1 MNGSPKDSA
10 QNYEE
15 IKQQLPLLNTDPL
28 PSLPSPAN
36 PTDDIGE
43 QVAVQ
48 IALDTVTK
56 RFKAIN
62 SKVIKSS
69 LVSYKEALQELPEP
83 VGEDHQ
89 LAKTQVRLV
98 EISGTFQGKNRRL
111 RAGETRSSR
120 TFTKAYVILRKAD
133 GFLLGT
139 TLLK

>member
-10 QNYEE
+10 QNSEE

-36 PTDDIGE
+36 LTGDIGE
-43 QVAVQ
+43 LAVQ
-48 IALDTVTK
+48 IALDTVIK

-83 VGEDHQ
+83 VGEDHP

-133 GFLLGT
+133 GSLLGT

>member
-10 QNYEE
+10 HNSEE
-15 IKQQLPLLNTDPL
+15 IKQQLPLLNTDLL
-28 PSLPSPAN
+28 PSLPFPLN
-36 PTDDIGE
+36 PTGDIGE

-48 IALDTVTK
+48 IALDRVTK

-69 LVSYKEALQELPEP
+69 IVSYKEALQELPEP
-83 VGEDHQ
+83 VSEDHP

-111 RAGETRSSR
+111 RAGKTRSYR
-120 TFTKAYVILRKAD
+120 TFRKAYVILRKAD
-133 GFLLGT
+133 GFLLGI

>member
-10 QNYEE
+10 QNSEE

-36 PTDDIGE
+36 PTGDIGE
-43 QVAVQ
+43 LAVQ
-48 IALDTVTK
+48 IALDTVIK

-83 VGEDHQ
+83 VGEDHP
-89 LAKTQVRLV
+89 LAKTQVRLI

-133 GFLLGT
+133 GSLLGT